1 MHPETSLQGSL
12 SIERMCQLGEV
23 SRAGFYRHFQA
34 RAPIE
39 ESDSAAARRNF
50 NFRLPTLAVPV
61 NQEEKGLRN

>member
-1 MHPETSLQGSL
+1 
-12 SIERMCQLGEV
+12 LGEV
-23 SRAGFYRHFQA
+23 SRAGFYRHFQV